1 MMKPTIF
8 ERLGSLFRNLRKKAE
23 REKAKGK

>member
-8 ERLGSLFRNLRKKAE
+8 ERLGGMFGNLRKKFE
-23 REKAKGK
+23 REKARGK